1 MNIGMMNSLN
11 MIAGEAAATA
21 AKAEEKQSYMI
32 DRYEKI
38 NFFGHTVHLTSTHV
52 SLLIVSVIL
61 VVLALIVNKKIKNTD
76 PTETPTGILN
86 IMEIAVEMLSNMVN
100 GIMGKNARRFVNY
113 IITLF
118 FFLVLSNLSGLL
130 T

>member
-11 MIAGEAAATA
+11 MFAGEAAATA

-52 SLLIVSVIL
+52 SLLIVSVFL
-61 VVLALIVNKKIKNTD
+61 VVLALIVN
-76 PTETPTGILN
+76 
-86 IMEIAVEMLSNMVN
+86 
-100 GIMGKNARRFVNY
+100 
-113 IITLF
+113 
-118 FFLVLSNLSGLL
+118 
-130 T
+130 